1 MFHHGFK
8 KNCKK
13 KINYIPIKI
22 LIVKLMLNIEKR
34 ITNSNL
40 NIWLLAII
48 KCLKKL
54 NDDVRINEKKK

>member
-13 KINYIPIKI
+13 KTNYIPIKI